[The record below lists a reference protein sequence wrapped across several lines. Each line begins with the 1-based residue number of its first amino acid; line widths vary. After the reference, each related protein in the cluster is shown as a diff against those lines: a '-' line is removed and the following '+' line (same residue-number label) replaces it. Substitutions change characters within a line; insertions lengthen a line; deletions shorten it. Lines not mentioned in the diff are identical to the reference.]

1 MSGLTKMLL
10 KARWCK
16 MMIEPQKISQIR
28 ATKLYEPKK
37 INLILEKKDL
47 DRLRIRAIE
56 LETSVNE
63 LIRCSVLSWLENN
76 KKS

>member
-1 MSGLTKMLL
+1 
-10 KARWCK
+10 

-28 ATKLYEPKK
+28 ATKLEEPKK